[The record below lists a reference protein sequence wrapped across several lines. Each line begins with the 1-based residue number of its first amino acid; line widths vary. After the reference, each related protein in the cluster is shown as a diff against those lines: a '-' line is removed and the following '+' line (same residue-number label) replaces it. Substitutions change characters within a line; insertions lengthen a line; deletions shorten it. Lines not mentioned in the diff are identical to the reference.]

1 MSGSKGDQGRY
12 QKVSGNKWT
21 HNPKS
26 MGHNKGITESEVHSS
41 TGPPKEYRKISNKQ
55 PNPRST
61 RTRGTKTNKIP
72 EQVEGRK

>member
-1 MSGSKGDQGRY
+1 
-12 QKVSGNKWT
+12 
-21 HNPKS
+21 

-61 RTRGTKTNKIP
+61 RTRDVKLGGRWRRDRWERSPLPLGTSETP
-72 EQVEGRK
+72 S